1 MIDVKERILTACQR
15 ICLDCKYV
23 GNITHDVAVHSCKEH
38 TARLDTFLK
47 TIGLDRTLLPV
58 KVSYSFLVISLITTL
73 EGNCPTLEIKNIKIL
88 IFLPIIDALSG
99 VLIT

>member
-73 EGNCPTLEIKNIKIL
+73 EIKNIKIL